1 MPESSIA
8 SPVPTKKGVG
18 YKSLIEANA
27 NRPSLNPGTP
37 APVEEPVEETV
48 EKPAEKPVE
57 RPQVEKPQKGNR
69 FVRAIG
75 KILHPGQKETAP
87 LTLQPEQR

>member
-1 MPESSIA
+1 MPESSNA

-27 NRPSLNPGTP
+27 NRPPLNPSTP
-37 APVEEPVEETV
+37 APVEETVEETV

-57 RPQVEKPQKGNR
+57 KPQAEKPQKGNR

-75 KILHPGQKETAP
+75 KILHSGQKETAP
-87 LTLQPEQR
+87 LMLQPEQR